1 MYIKGLAALFI
12 VLIASVVGYD
22 LWQSYEPRVE
32 PFDVTIDGDTY
43 TFDRA
48 VSLESLEPELY
59 PFQSFEGFYLDADF
73 DQPFTEET
81 IDESVTLYANVPSLE
96 RNTSTYDLI
105 VYASDGSIIKETV
118 IYHGTPINFVL
129 TNPDTLDFSGY
140 YATSTCPDLPVNLKT
155 PVMEDVILY
164 ELYESDFSGC
174 A

>member
-1 MYIKGLAALFI
+1 MYIKGLAVLSI

-32 PFDVTIDGDTY
+32 PFYVTIDGDTY

-73 DQPFTEET
+73 EQPFTEE
-81 IDESVTLYANVPSLE
+81 IISESVTLYANVPSLE
-96 RNTSTYDLI
+96 RNTSTYDLT
-105 VYASDGSIIKETV
+105 VYASDGSIIKETI

-129 TNPDTLDFSGY
+129 TNPDDPDFSGY
-140 YATSTCPDLPVNLKT
+140 YVSATCPDFPVNLKS
-155 PVMEDVILY
+155 PVLEDVILY
-164 ELYESDFSGC
+164 ELYSADFLDC
-174 A
+174 T